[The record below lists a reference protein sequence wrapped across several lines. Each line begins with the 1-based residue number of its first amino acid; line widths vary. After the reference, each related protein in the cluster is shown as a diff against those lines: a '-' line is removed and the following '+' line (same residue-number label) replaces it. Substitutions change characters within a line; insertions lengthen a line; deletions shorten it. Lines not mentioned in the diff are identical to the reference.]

1 MLDDSQVLRIRKIE
15 NNFLLTYKYKKTNI
29 NRLEFEYQ
37 IPNEDGDKLM
47 SLSKHF
53 IIEKD
58 RYYHQADKHLWEIDI
73 FYGKNQGLVI
83 AEIELNDENEDIE
96 IPSWIGKEIS
106 NDDKY
111 LNFNLS
117 IKPYSLW

>member
-1 MLDDSQVLRIRKIE
+1 MLK
-15 NNFLLTYKYKKTNI
+15 
-29 NRLEFEYQ
+29 
-37 IPNEDGDKLM
+37 
-47 SLSKHF
+47 
-53 IIEKD
+53 
-58 RYYHQADKHLWEIDI
+58 
-73 FYGKNQGLVI
+73 
-83 AEIELNDENEDIE
+83 IELNDENEDIE